1 MAENRNQ
8 IHYRVD
14 TLMKYYGITDE
25 EKMLRYLKAQE
36 SKVGVP
42 ANKNHEP
49 FNNLEFS
56 NLVP

>member
-25 EKMLRYLKAQE
+25 EKLLRYLKAQGHKAPSE
-36 SKVGVP
+36 ASKQ
-42 ANKNHEP
+42 
-49 FNNLEFS
+49 S
-56 NLVP
+56 